1 MCGLVNKNE
10 SNLLQISDKNSIFV
24 SDKRYIKMLNLKI
37 IVYGKKIQ

>member
-10 SNLLQISDKNSIFV
+10 SNLLQIIDKNSIFV